1 MKKLT
6 LIIILII
13 STIYTSFADAPVIDK
28 DVVSKRMVMVGFH
41 ATDYKDEELNELK
54 QQIEKGLVAGIVFY
68 GYNVESR
75 NQVKR
80 LIAELNRHNRSFIP
94 LLMAVDEEGGRVQ
107 RLTVDKGFVEEPT
120 AQYIAKHMT
129 PDQAEKVYE
138 LTARDLADVGFNL
151 NFAPVI
157 DLNINPTSP
166 VIGAI
171 ERSYSA
177 DVDTVVAY
185 AKAFI
190 NAHRKYGII
199 TCLKHFPGHGSAK
212 KDSHQGFTDVST
224 TWNDIELEP
233 FQRLIADGYADMIMT
248 AHVYNSGIDPDY
260 PATLSKKTISLL
272 QDMGYKGLVISDDL
286 QMGAITDNF
295 SFDDTVKLAIGAG
308 NNILL
313 FSNYFFYEKH
323 YPEKVRQ
330 VLGIQTN

>member
-1 MKKLT
+1 MKKL
-6 LIIILII
+6 ILII
-13 STIYTSFADAPVIDK
+13 FLIVSTIYNSFAEAPVIEK
-28 DVVSKRMVMVGFH
+28 DVISKRMVMVGFH
-41 ATDYKDEELNELK
+41 ATDYKDEELNDLK
-54 QQIEKGLVAGIVFY
+54 DQIEKGLVAGVVFY
-68 GYNVESR
+68 GYNIESR
-75 NQVKR
+75 KQVKR
-80 LIAELNRHNRSFIP
+80 LIAELNRHNHSFIP

-120 AQYIAKHMT
+120 AQYISKHMT

-138 LTARDLADVGFNL
+138 LTARDLADVGFNV

-157 DLNINPTSP
+157 DLNINPSSP

-224 TWNDIELEP
+224 TWNDMELEP

-272 QDMGYKGLVISDDL
+272 QDMNYKGLVISDDL
-286 QMGAITDNF
+286 QMGAITDNY
-295 SFDDTVKLAIGAG
+295 SFEDTVKLAVEAG

-330 VLGIQTN
+330 VLGIPIN